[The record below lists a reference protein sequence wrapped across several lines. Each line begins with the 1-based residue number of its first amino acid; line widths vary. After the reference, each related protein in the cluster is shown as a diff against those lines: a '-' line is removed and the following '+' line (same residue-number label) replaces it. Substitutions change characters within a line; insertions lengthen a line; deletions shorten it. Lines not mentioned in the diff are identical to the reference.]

1 MSSVWEIDQKD
12 QRVPEFEPLREGLT
26 AHVCVIGG
34 GLAGVWSAY
43 LLSKDG
49 KKVVLIESDKLGR
62 GATLYTTAFVTQV
75 IDTDLADLVKMFGD
89 EKARLS
95 WLAGGEAIELIEKA
109 VDEEKIDC
117 DFERTPIF
125 TYAGNVS
132 DMKILREEE
141 QEAVRLGF
149 KASLMERPLEGF
161 KNAGAMKVAGQAK
174 YHPMKFFQGLVKAA
188 QKQGAQFFE
197 DTEAVEVTALK
208 DGVHVLTKNGKSI
221 TANDVVVATYEPFN
235 NPKPTHFK
243 KGMYVTYVYALEMP
257 KGSIPAGLYEDLRN
271 PYHYFR
277 VDDEEGKQ
285 TMIVGGED
293 HRAEL
298 GFEEGKSFRALKD
311 YITDTFPGIDYRITH
326 RWQGGILEPSDG
338 LPLIGKYDAHQY
350 VASAFS
356 GNGMTYSAISG
367 AILADL
373 IQGRGNRYAEIY
385 DPRRSFEGKPLLY
398 KFKDYAGEFFGGAVK
413 NLFK

>member
-12 QRVPEFEPLREGLT
+12 QRVPEFEPLKEGL
-26 AHVCVIGG
+26 AADVCVIGG
-34 GLAGVWSAY
+34 GLAGAWSAY
-43 LLSKDG
+43 LLSQEG

-75 IDTDLADLVKMFGD
+75 IDTDLTDLVKMFGD
-89 EKARLS
+89 DKARLS
-95 WLAGGEAIELIEKA
+95 WLAGGDAIKLIEKA

-117 DFERTPIF
+117 DFERVPIH
-125 TYAGNVS
+125 TYARDES
-132 DMKILREEE
+132 ELRALHREAK
-141 QEAVRLGF
+141 EAVRLGF
-149 KASLMERPLEGF
+149 EAELIEDRLPGF
-161 KNAGAMKVAGQAK
+161 NNAGAMKVARQAK
-174 YHPMKFFQGLVKAA
+174 YHPIKFFRGLVDAA
-188 QKQGAQFFE
+188 QNRGVQFFE
-197 DTEAVEVTALK
+197 QTEAVEVTALT
-208 DGVHVLTKNGKSI
+208 DGVHVLTKNGPSV
-221 TANDVVVATYEPFN
+221 TAQDVIVATYEPFN

-257 KGSIPAGLYEDLRN
+257 KGSIPAGLYEDLSN

-277 VDDEEGKQ
+277 VDDEEDKQ

-311 YITDTFPGIDYRITH
+311 YIANTFPGIDYRVTH
-326 RWQGGILEPSDG
+326 RWQGGILEPTDG

-356 GNGMTYSAISG
+356 GNGMTYSAISS

-373 IQGRGNRYAEIY
+373 IQGRENRYAELY
-385 DPRRSFEGKPLLY
+385 DPRRNFEGKPLIY